1 MSIPAFLNK
10 HAKQARGAEKALRDA
25 GCFDVHVLEGEELAN
40 AIRDAVARGARRIA
54 VAGGDG
60 TISSAAALVAGSD
73 VELAVV
79 PAGTYN
85 HFAKDMGLH
94 GGLESS
100 CEVAT
105 SEKVVEVDVASVNG
119 RVFLNTSS
127 VGMYANFVR
136 DRDRHEATSGRFA
149 LFRAAVRTL
158 ARFQPFKVSF
168 ETEKGRMTYV
178 TPQVFIGVGE
188 RELRF
193 PKMGNRIE
201 GGRPGLHVMVVR
213 AQSRSRFIAIGV
225 MGLVRGLRALSR
237 TPHFDAFLLDSCS
250 IEQRH
255 STVALDGEIVLMD
268 SPLDF
273 QLQKAALKVV
283 VPASTI

>member
-1 MSIPAFLNK
+1 VIPAFLNK
-10 HAKQARGAEKALRDA
+10 HAKQATAAEKALREAD
-25 GCFDVHVLEGEELAN
+25 CFEVHVLDGDDLTS
-40 AIRDAVARGARRIA
+40 AIRDAVGRGVTRIA

-60 TISSAAALVAGSD
+60 TISSAAALVAD
-73 VELAVV
+73 TRIELAVV

-94 GGLESS
+94 AELKDA
-100 CEVAT
+100 CQVAT
-105 SEKVVEVDVASVNG
+105 STKVAEVDVGSVNG

-136 DRDRHEATSGRFA
+136 DRDHHEATSGRMA
-149 LFRAAVRTL
+149 LLRAAIRTL

-168 ETEKGRMTYV
+168 ETDAGRKTYL

-193 PKMGNRIE
+193 PKMGNRVD
-201 GGRPGLHVMVVR
+201 GGRSELHVMVVR
-213 AQSRSRFIAIGV
+213 AQTRSRFIAIGI
-225 MGLVRGLRALSR
+225 MGLMRGVRAVSR
-237 TPHFDAFLLDSCS
+237 TPHFDAFLLRSCS

-255 STVALDGEIVLMD
+255 STVALDGEIVMMD
-268 SPLDF
+268 SPLEYE
-273 QLQKAALKVV
+273 LKRGSLRVV
-283 VPASTI
+283 VPE

>member
-1 MSIPAFLNK
+1 VIPAFLNK
-10 HAKQARGAEKALRDA
+10 HAKQATAAERALRES
-25 GCFDVHVLEGEELAN
+25 GCFDVHVLDGDAITS
-40 AIRDAVARGARRIA
+40 AIRDAVARGVTRIA

-60 TISSAAALVAGSD
+60 TLSSAAALLAGTSI
-73 VELAVV
+73 ELAVV

-85 HFAKDMGLH
+85 HFAKDLGLH
-94 GGLESS
+94 AELKES

-105 SEKVVEVDVASVNG
+105 SRKVVQVDVGSVNG

-136 DRDRHEATSGRFA
+136 DRDRHEATSGRLA

-158 ARFQPFKVSF
+158 ARFQPFRVSF
-168 ETEKGRMTYV
+168 ETDAGRKNYL

-193 PKMGNRIE
+193 PKMGNRKE
-201 GGRPGLHVMVVR
+201 GGRSELHVMVVR
-213 AQSRSRFIAIGV
+213 AQTRSRFIAIGI
-225 MGLVRGLRALSR
+225 MGLVRGTHAVSR
-237 TPHFDAFLLDSCS
+237 TPHFDTFLLRSCS

-255 STVALDGEIVLMD
+255 MTVALDGEIVMMD
-268 SPLDF
+268 SPLEF
-273 QLQKAALKVV
+273 ELKRAALRVV
-283 VPASTI
+283 VPA

>member
-1 MSIPAFLNK
+1 MIPAFLNK
-10 HAKQARGAEKALRDA
+10 HAKQATAAEKALREA
-25 GCFDVHVLEGEELAN
+25 ACFDVHVLDGEDLTN
-40 AIRDAVARGARRIA
+40 AIRDAVSRGITRIA

-60 TISSAAALVAGSD
+60 TISSAAALVADTSI
-73 VELAVV
+73 ELAVV

-94 GGLESS
+94 AELKEA
-100 CEVAT
+100 CEVASST
-105 SEKVVEVDVASVNG
+105 KVVEVDVGSVNG

-136 DRDRHEATSGRFA
+136 DRDRHEATSGRMA
-149 LFRAAVRTL
+149 LLRAAIRTL

-168 ETEKGRMTYV
+168 ETDSGRKTYI

-193 PKMGNRIE
+193 PRMGNRVD
-201 GGRPGLHVMVVR
+201 GGRSELHVMVVR
-213 AQSRSRFIAIGV
+213 AQTRSRFIAIGI
-225 MGLVRGLRALSR
+225 MGLVRGVRAVSR
-237 TPHFDAFLLDSCS
+237 TPHFDAFLLRSCS

-255 STVALDGEIVLMD
+255 STVALDGEIVMMD
-268 SPLDF
+268 SPLEYE
-273 QLQKAALKVV
+273 LKRGSLRVV
-283 VPASTI
+283 VPE

>member
-1 MSIPAFLNK
+1 MIPAFLNK
-10 HAKQARGAEKALRDA
+10 HAKQATAAEKALREA
-25 GCFDVHVLEGEELAN
+25 GCFDVHVLDGDELTS
-40 AIRDAVARGARRIA
+40 AIRDAVGRGVTRIA

-60 TISSAAALVAGSD
+60 TISSAAALVADTSI
-73 VELAVV
+73 ELAVV

-94 GGLESS
+94 AELKEA
-100 CEVAT
+100 CEVANST
-105 SEKVVEVDVASVNG
+105 KVVAVDVGSVNG

-136 DRDRHEATSGRFA
+136 DRDRHEATSGRMA
-149 LFRAAVRTL
+149 LLRAAIRTL

-168 ETEKGRMTYV
+168 ETDTGRKTYI

-193 PKMGNRIE
+193 PKMGNRVD
-201 GGRPGLHVMVVR
+201 GGRSELHVMVVR
-213 AQSRSRFIAIGV
+213 AQTRSRFIAIGL
-225 MGLVRGLRALSR
+225 MGLMRGVHAVSR
-237 TPHFDAFLLDSCS
+237 TPHFDAFLLRTCS

-255 STVALDGEIVLMD
+255 STVALDGEIVMMD
-268 SPLDF
+268 SPLEYE
-273 QLQKAALKVV
+273 LKRGSLRVV
-283 VPASTI
+283 VPE

>member
-1 MSIPAFLNK
+1 MIPAFLNR
-10 HAKQARGAEKALRDA
+10 HAKQAEAAEKALREA
-25 GCFDVHVLEGEELAN
+25 GCFDVRVLTAEELTH
-40 AIRDAVARGARRIA
+40 AIKDSIGSGVERIA

-60 TISSAAALVAGSD
+60 TISSAAALVAGTEI
-73 VELAVV
+73 ELAVV

-85 HFAKDMGLH
+85 HFARDLGLH
-94 GGLESS
+94 AELKKS
-100 CEVAT
+100 CEIA
-105 SEKVVEVDVASVNG
+105 SSRNVVKVDVGRVNG

-136 DRDRHEATSGRFA
+136 DRDRHEPTLGRLA

-158 ARFQPFKVSF
+158 ARFQPFSVSF
-168 ETEKGRMTYV
+168 EMDGERKRYQ

-193 PKMGNRIE
+193 PKMGNRVE
-201 GGRPGLHVMVVR
+201 GGRPGLHVMIVR

-237 TPHFDAFLLDSCS
+237 TPHFDAFLVRACT

-255 STVALDGEIVLMD
+255 STVAVDGEVVRLD
-268 SPLDF
+268 SPLEYE
-273 QLQKAALKVV
+273 LETAALKVV
-283 VPASTI
+283 VSPSTI

>member
-1 MSIPAFLNK
+1 VIPAFLNK
-10 HAKQARGAEKALRDA
+10 NAKQADAAEKALREA
-25 GCFDVHVLEGEELAN
+25 GCFDVHVVDGDELTEG
-40 AIRDAVARGARRIA
+40 IRDAVARGVKRIA

-60 TISSAAALVAGSD
+60 TLSSAAEIVAGTQ

-94 GGLESS
+94 VELKTS

-105 SEKVVEVDVASVNG
+105 SDRVIEVDVARVNG

-136 DRDRHEATSGRFA
+136 KRDRHEATLGRFA
-149 LFRAAVRTL
+149 LFRAAVETL
-158 ARFQPFKVSF
+158 ARFQPFQVTF
-168 ETEKGRMTYV
+168 ETDAGAKTYV

-193 PKMGNRIE
+193 PKMGNRVE
-201 GGRPGLHVMVVR
+201 NGRAGLHVMVAR
-213 AQSRSRFIAIGV
+213 AESRSRFIAIAIT
-225 MGLVRGLRALSR
+225 GLVRGLRAVSR
-237 TPHFDAFLLDSCS
+237 TPHFDVFLVDACT

-255 STVALDGEIVLMD
+255 STVALDGEVVRLE
-268 SPLDF
+268 SPLEYA
-273 QLQKAALKVV
+273 LKRSSLKVV
-283 VPASTI
+283 APASTI

>member
-1 MSIPAFLNK
+1 MIPAFLNK
-10 HAKQARGAEKALRDA
+10 HAKQAAAAEKALRKA
-25 GCFDVHVLEGEELAN
+25 GCFEVHVLDGDDLTN
-40 AIRDAVARGARRIA
+40 AIRDAVGRGVTRIA

-60 TISSAAALVAGSD
+60 TISSAAALVANTSI
-73 VELAVV
+73 ELAVV

-94 GGLESS
+94 AELEDS
-100 CEVAT
+100 CQVAT
-105 SEKVVEVDVASVNG
+105 STKVVEVDVGSVNG

-136 DRDRHEATSGRFA
+136 DRDRHEATSGRMA
-149 LFRAAVRTL
+149 LLRAAIRTL

-168 ETEKGRMTYV
+168 ETDSGRKTYI

-193 PKMGNRIE
+193 PKMGNRVD
-201 GGRPGLHVMVVR
+201 GGRSELHVMVVR
-213 AQSRSRFIAIGV
+213 AQTRSRFIAIGI
-225 MGLVRGLRALSR
+225 MGLMRGVKAVSR
-237 TPHFDAFLLDSCS
+237 TPHFDAFLLRTCS

-255 STVALDGEIVLMD
+255 STVALDGEIVMMD
-268 SPLDF
+268 SPLEYE
-273 QLQKAALKVV
+273 LKRGSLRVV
-283 VPASTI
+283 VPE